1 MGLSNRQRDQ
11 IANLLFEQIRR
22 KLHAYSPESN
32 NMPFHVRLLG
42 QDRMALF
49 SFIQSIN
56 TTLGTSVFEQVAA
69 IIATPNFKR
78 AVNQYKDFNNTI
90 SEIAQAEIQRIV
102 DDLRAAR
109 TKPDKASEIARLYKV
124 AQTGNVRIIRRPRID
139 LFLESMDGT
148 EYYFDL
154 KTAKPNVDEIVGFK
168 RKMLEWVA
176 IRGAINPQPKIYTGL
191 AIPYNPYEPQPY
203 DRWTFQ
209 GMFDLPNEI
218 KVAAE
223 FWEFLGGENAYEEL
237 LQIFEEVGIQL
248 RPEIDARFE
257 AFASERKPHSDKLQ

>member
-1 MGLSNRQRDQ
+1 MSLSNHQREQ
-11 IANLLFEQIRR
+11 IADLLKGTIRR
-22 KLHAYSPESN
+22 KLSAYTPESN

-56 TTLGTSVFEQVAA
+56 TMLGTSIFEQVAA
-69 IIATPNFKR
+69 IIAVPHFRR
-78 AVNQYKDFNNTI
+78 AINQYKDFNNTI
-90 SEIAQAEIQRIV
+90 SDKAQVVIQRIV

-109 TKPDKASEIARLYKV
+109 TRPNKPAEIAEILQV
-124 AQTGNVRIIRRPRID
+124 AQTGALKKVKRPRID
-139 LFLESMDGT
+139 LFLESKDGT

-154 KTAKPNVDEIVGFK
+154 KTAKPNIDEIVGFK

-176 IRGAINPQPKIYTGL
+176 IRGAVSPEPKIYTGL

-218 KVAAE
+218 KVAEE
-223 FWEFLGGENAYEEL
+223 FWDFLGGKNTYEDL
-237 LQIFEEVGIQL
+237 LQIFEDVGIEL
-248 RPEIDARFE
+248 RSEIDAK
-257 AFASERKPHSDKLQ
+257 FASFAPKH